1 MKKLLSL
8 ILSFIIIAIV
18 IFIPPVSANAIDFDI
33 EYNAGDR
40 IIVSLGDS
48 YSSGEGIDPF
58 FGCDLPLVER
68 VRNYDWLCHRSQNAW
83 SGKLTLKSSDGKTI
97 NMKDHRGSAGK
108 AGNWYFAAMSGAVTG
123 NILDTGIIP
132 AEDKEKKEYEY
143 RFKKY
148 YKITGFNY
156 DWFYPINSKVEYLE
170 GSVEIPPQLTVFE
183 ELGDKKA
190 DYVTITMGGN
200 DVDFTGVVTTAV
212 VNVPYLEYSSHNL
225 VMMAAQPIANGIL
238 LNKLDKMVNELL
250 PDTIKRLE
258 ETYKRIAQKAGN
270 QAHIIVAGYPKI
282 ISKDSIDL
290 IFTSSDA
297 ELINSKVSYFNNE
310 IRKTVEKCQGEG
322 LNISFVSVEEEFGDY
337 GAYYPFSSKELIN
350 RIDLVKEQDINDK
363 SPVSAYSIHPNNKG
377 AEAYANCVQREINR
391 IESERTRIWG
401 QVVDNNNKSISGVK
415 VILTD
420 DNNEV
425 NITNTTDSN
434 GNYGFE
440 LDYKKDRHYTVRF
453 EKKEYETLEVTE
465 DKGGNRITINATLKK
480 DIQEKTYAAYLEEI
494 KSLINEYGNGKVV
507 DENNGNGLY
516 KMTGLCYAKL
526 IDFNN
531 DGSEELL
538 CVYGPAKDVNGYE
551 RPYYM
556 KVFGYDG
563 SNVNTLFES
572 GAYSYVSEPG
582 IEFSFKIAYCEDNG
596 QILLLTRKNPMTFTI
611 LEWSKFTGTKFEIVK
626 SISTFDESN
635 PGNTVLTVDGKE
647 VSEEEFNKQ
656 LAEWENKQTYI
667 IFNSNSKKLLES
679 NINETNKTLELLG
692 YTS

>member
-58 FGCDLPLVER
+58 FGSDLPLAER

-183 ELGDKKA
+183 ELGNKKA

-225 VMMAAQPIANGIL
+225 VMMVAQPIANGIL

-465 DKGGNRITINATLKK
+465 DKGGNRITINSALTKRNSGYTEFSGRFFNYSRGGMYDIYLDDTGEFTAKYEYLDGYGSFKK
-480 DIQEKTYAAYLEEI
+480 EFNGSFSPLTKTDDYTYTFTVESFQSDHEKEQEDSITYDYI
-494 KSLINEYGNGKVV
+494 SKMKV
-507 DENNGNGLY
+507 
-516 KMTGLCYAKL
+516 
-526 IDFNN
+526 
-531 DGSEELL
+531 GSEFRIYTRDAPDSILPKSVNNWKDL
-538 CVYGPAKDVNGYE
+538 GINMIYGTKINLD
-551 RPYYM
+551 
-556 KVFGYDG
+556 
-563 SNVNTLFES
+563 
-572 GAYSYVSEPG
+572 YSYILYDVTNDMPYFSE
-582 IEFSFKIAYCEDNG
+582 
-596 QILLLTRKNPMTFTI
+596 
-611 LEWSKFTGTKFEIVK
+611 K
-626 SISTFDESN
+626 SI
-635 PGNTVLTVDGKE
+635 
-647 VSEEEFNKQ
+647 
-656 LAEWENKQTYI
+656 
-667 IFNSNSKKLLES
+667 
-679 NINETNKTLELLG
+679 
-692 YTS
+692 